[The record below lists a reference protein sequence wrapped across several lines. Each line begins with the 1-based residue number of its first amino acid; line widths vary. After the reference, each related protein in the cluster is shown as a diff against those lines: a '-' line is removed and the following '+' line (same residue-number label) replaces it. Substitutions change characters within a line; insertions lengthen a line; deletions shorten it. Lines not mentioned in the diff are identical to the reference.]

1 MDDVEFGCPSFLY
14 SGQKTFYY
22 KRTSFSPVP
31 CNISEGGGGGGG
43 EPQCLVTL

>member
-14 SGQKTFYY
+14 SGQKTFHY
-22 KRTSFSPVP
+22 KKHLCHAIFLKGG
-31 CNISEGGGGGGG
+31 GGGGGGG